1 MKPDMEFPSDAA
13 VMIRTAPTVNVASP
27 QDIQKIMLQLDE
39 QQFMAEVMGEALEK
53 WFYSFKVGGKLTEG
67 VSAKGAHEFARLRAE
82 QGFFIRFPMD
92 GIRYEECEEMGEQGV
107 RATVIARDGR
117 SHAEAIG
124 VAFYPYMVERDIK
137 NSQGVVIRTVKEFD
151 RFAGRKAM
159 SVAERNAILRLI
171 PEKTVLSALK
181 LRAQIV
187 AANEVEREAHA
198 RLAAERRPEAPR
210 VVASAP
216 QPALEPYA
224 APAKAPAPVQEM
236 TLPQAKLLPLMGK
249 PESWNNHGTKTLH
262 ECPDTVLKQARAFFT
277 AKLTE
282 QASPRMAEQLAAIA
296 LVLADREAYS
306 PQMQLAPPAES
317 LDDYVERV
325 LTDADDG
332 LPFD

>member
-1 MKPDMEFPSDAA
+1 MRPDAEFPSDAA

-53 WFYSFKVGGKLTEG
+53 WFYSFKIGGKVMEG

-92 GIRYEECEEMGEQGV
+92 GIRYEECEEMGELGV

-124 VAFYPYMVERDIK
+124 VAFYPYMTERRD
-137 NSQGVVIRTVKEFD
+137 GGKEFD

-181 LRAQIV
+181 VRAQIV
-187 AANEVEREAHA
+187 AANETQREVQA

-210 VVASAP
+210 VVVGASQ
-216 QPALEPYA
+216 QPVEPYA
-224 APAKAPAPVQEM
+224 TPAKPAPAAPREM
-236 TLPQAKLLPLMGK
+236 TLPQARLLPLMGK
-249 PESWNNHGTKTLH
+249 PESWDNHGTKTLN
-262 ECPDTVLKQARAFFT
+262 ECPDKVLKQARAFFT
-277 AKLTE
+277 AKVKE
-282 QASPRMAEQLAAIA
+282 QANTRMDEQITAIA
-296 LVLADREAYS
+296 LVLADRDANS
-306 PQMQLAPPAES
+306 PQMQLAAPPTES
-317 LDDYVERV
+317 LDDYVERT
-325 LTDADDG
+325 LADEDDD
-332 LPFD
+332 LPF

>member
-1 MKPDMEFPSDAA
+1 MKPETEFPSDAA
-13 VMIRTAPTVNVASP
+13 VMVRTAPTVNVASP

-53 WFYSFKVGGKLTEG
+53 WFYSFKIGGKMMEG

-117 SHAEAIG
+117 THAEAIG
-124 VAFYPYMVERDIK
+124 VAFYPYMSERS
-137 NSQGVVIRTVKEFD
+137 NGTKEFD

-181 LRAQIV
+181 VRAQIV
-187 AANEVEREAHA
+187 AANETQRELQA

-216 QPALEPYA
+216 QPAMDPYSPPKA
-224 APAKAPAPVQEM
+224 AVPVAEM
-236 TLPQAKLLPLMGK
+236 SLPQAKLLPLMGK
-249 PESWNNHGTKTLH
+249 PDKWNGNGSKPLH
-262 ECPDTVLKQARAFFT
+262 ECPDSVLKQASAFFT
-277 AKLTE
+277 AKLKE
-282 QASPRMAEQLAAIA
+282 QASPRMDEQVKAIA
-296 LVLADREAYS
+296 LVLADRAQPALHLAAPAAS
-306 PQMQLAPPAES
+306 PIDDFPSAL
-317 LDDYVERV
+317 LDE
-325 LTDADDG
+325 DDD
-332 LPFD
+332 LPF